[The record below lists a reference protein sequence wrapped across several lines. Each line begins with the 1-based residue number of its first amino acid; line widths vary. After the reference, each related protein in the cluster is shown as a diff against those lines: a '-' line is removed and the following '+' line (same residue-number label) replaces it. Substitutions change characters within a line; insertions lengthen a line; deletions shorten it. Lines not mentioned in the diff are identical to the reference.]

1 MLPDTENGYDAYAV
15 LRNREFRLFVAMRF
29 FLTLGIQIQSTIVGW
44 QIYEITNDP
53 LSLGLIGLAEAVP
66 FMSVILYGGHLAD
79 LYSRKKLIAWALC
92 AYLVGA
98 GLLFFFTLRPAQFV
112 NHYGTLP
119 IYAVVF
125 MTGLARGFGGPAIS
139 AFVAQLVPRGQYTN
153 ASTWNTTFWQV
164 AAVSGPA
171 LGGLIY
177 AFAKNG
183 LPKIVSSGNPEP
195 GLSYGGIA
203 AYGTVIVLVL
213 AAIGCLLFIPAKP
226 MQRSE
231 NREPL
236 GRRLADGVRFVFG
249 NQIILSALTLDL
261 FAVFFGGAVALLP
274 IFAKEI
280 IVVGPDA
287 WGLLKD
293 PSVRLGLLRAS
304 PSVGAAL
311 MGLVLAHRPPL
322 RDTGKKLLLYVAG
335 FGVCMI
341 LFALSSNFYLSFAIL
356 ALSGALDGMS
366 VVIRSTI
373 LQLMIPDNMR
383 GRVSAVNSIF
393 VGSSNEIGSFES
405 GVAAKLLGLVPSVVF
420 GGCMTLAV
428 VAVTAR
434 VAPKLRNLQMGSI
447 EQPET

>member
-79 LYSRKKLIAWALC
+79 LYSRKKLIAWTLC

>member
-226 MQRSE
+226 MHRSE

>member
-226 MQRSE
+226 MHRSE

-420 GGCMTLAV
+420 GGCITLAV

>member
-79 LYSRKKLIAWALC
+79 LYSRKKLIAWTLC

-304 PSVGAAL
+304 PSVGSAL